1 MSKALKDH
9 EIEAALL
16 EMFDFPSDPNQS
28 EDDNES
34 DEEETSYNAT
44 KLKRILEEIDDPGSE
59 GNRPWDR
66 KEKWAWYRMG
76 KRTRSGRGNTRTR
89 QKRRVRKGGKSP
101 DREDS
106 DSTDENDLAEA
117 QVDLEEN
124 ASDEDEDMWKKS
136 SWTADRPEPDIFDSI
151 PLSPTRMLPSNAR
164 PIRHF
169 EKNFTQDVFELIVRE
184 TNLYA
189 SQNNILGWTE
199 IDIKEL
205 KAFFGIIIIMGYN
218 ILPSMELYWSS
229 DPAFR
234 VDEIAS
240 TMPYRRFK
248 LILRCLHLN
257 DNSKQP
263 LRSSPDYDKLFK
275 IRPLVTLLNSTFQNN
290 ANNSS
295 SQSIDE
301 SMIVFKGRSSLKQYM
316 PLKPIKGIQGVVS
329 LRQFYWLSL

>member
-1 MSKALKDH
+1 MSKAQKDH

-76 KRTRSGRGNTRTR
+76 KRTRSGKGGSTRGTR

-169 EKNFTQDVFELIVRE
+169 EKNFTQDVF
-184 TNLYA
+184 
-189 SQNNILGWTE
+189 
-199 IDIKEL
+199 
-205 KAFFGIIIIMGYN
+205 
-218 ILPSMELYWSS
+218 
-229 DPAFR
+229 
-234 VDEIAS
+234 
-240 TMPYRRFK
+240 
-248 LILRCLHLN
+248 
-257 DNSKQP
+257 
-263 LRSSPDYDKLFK
+263 
-275 IRPLVTLLNSTFQNN
+275 
-290 ANNSS
+290 
-295 SQSIDE
+295 
-301 SMIVFKGRSSLKQYM
+301 
-316 PLKPIKGIQGVVS
+316 
-329 LRQFYWLSL
+329 